1 MYAKDSKVTDNYIRI
16 LKDFDD
22 HEKLRI
28 INALTESML
37 ASQEEKK
44 EESMEEFWSKFSA
57 WENDGETAEETIAKI
72 RNARCSGLTRHIEGF
87 NDE

>member
-44 EESMEEFWSKFSA
+44 EESMEEFLNSLTA
-57 WENDGETAEETIAKI
+57 WKDDGESYEETVVKL
-72 RNARCSGLTRHIEGF
+72 RNARCSGVTRHLMEW
-87 NDE
+87 

>member
-1 MYAKDSKVTDNYIRI
+1 MYAKDPKNTDDYIKI

-22 HEKLRI
+22 REKLKI
-28 INALTESML
+28 ISALTDSML

-44 EESMEEFWSKFSA
+44 ESMEEFWSKFSA

-72 RNARCSGLTRHIEGF
+72 KNARCSGLTRHLMEL
-87 NDE
+87 

>member
-1 MYAKDSKVTDNYIRI
+1 MDAKDLKNTDDYIRI

-28 INALTESML
+28 ISALTKSML
-37 ASQEEKK
+37 ESHKEKK

-72 RNARCSGLTRHIEGF
+72 RNARCSGLTRHIESF
-87 NDE
+87 DD

>member
-1 MYAKDSKVTDNYIRI
+1 MYAKDSKVTDNDIRI

-44 EESMEEFWSKFSA
+44 EESMEEFLNSLTA
-57 WENDGETAEETIAKI
+57 WKDDGESYEETVVKL
-72 RNARCSGLTRHIEGF
+72 RNARCSGVTRHLMEW
-87 NDE
+87 

>member
-28 INALTESML
+28 ISALTASILES
-37 ASQEEKK
+37 QKEKK
-44 EESMEEFWSKFSA
+44 EESMDEFWSKFSA
-57 WENDGETAEETIAKI
+57 WENDGETAEETIEKI
-72 RNARCSGLTRHIEGF
+72 RNARCSGLTRHIESF
-87 NDE
+87 DD

>member
-44 EESMEEFWSKFSA
+44 EESMEEFLNSLTA
-57 WENDGETAEETIAKI
+57 WKEDGESYDETVAKI
-72 RNARCSGLTRHIEGF
+72 RNARCSGVTRHLIA
-87 NDE
+87 

>member
-37 ASQEEKK
+37 NPQKK
-44 EESMEEFWSKFSA
+44 KTGESDEEFWSHFSA
-57 WENDGETAEETIAKI
+57 WEDDEESYEETVAKL
-72 RNARCSGLTRHIEGF
+72 RNARCSGLTRHIMEW
-87 NDE
+87 D

>member
-16 LKDFDD
+16 LKEFDD

-37 ASQEEKK
+37 NPPEKET
-44 EESMEEFWSKFSA
+44 EESMEEFLNSLSA
-57 WENDGETAEETIAKI
+57 WKDDGETYDETVAKI
-72 RNARCSGLTRHIEGF
+72 RNARCSGLTRHIESF
-87 NDE
+87 DD

>member
-37 ASQEEKK
+37 ESQEEK
-44 EESMEEFWSKFSA
+44 EESMEEFLNSLTA
-57 WENDGETAEETIAKI
+57 WKEDGESYEETVAKL
-72 RNARCSGLTRHIEGF
+72 RNARCSGVTRHLME
-87 NDE
+87 

>member
-1 MYAKDSKVTDNYIRI
+1 MDAKDLKNTDDYIRI

-22 HEKLRI
+22 REKLKI
-28 INALTESML
+28 ISALTDSML
-37 ASQEEKK
+37 ESHKEKK

-72 RNARCSGLTRHIEGF
+72 RNARCSGITRHIESF
-87 NDE
+87 DD

>member
-37 ASQEEKK
+37 ASQEEEK
-44 EESMEEFWSKFSA
+44 EESMEEFLNSLTA
-57 WENDGETAEETIAKI
+57 WKDDGESYEETVAKL
-72 RNARCSGLTRHIEGF
+72 RNARCSGVTRHLMEW
-87 NDE
+87 

>member
-1 MYAKDSKVTDNYIRI
+1 MDAKDLKNTDDYIRI

-28 INALTESML
+28 ISALTESML
-37 ASQEEKK
+37 ESKEEKK

-57 WENDGETAEETIAKI
+57 RENDGETYEETVEKL
-72 RNARCSGLTRHIEGF
+72 RNARCSGVTR
-87 NDE
+87 D

>member
-37 ASQEEKK
+37 ESQEEKK
-44 EESMEEFWSKFSA
+44 EESMEEFLNSLTA
-57 WENDGETAEETIAKI
+57 WKDDGESYEETVSKL
-72 RNARCSGLTRHIEGF
+72 RNARCSGVTRHLMEW
-87 NDE
+87 